1 MKNLGKKIFII
12 FSFIA
17 TAAFAGVQAE
27 VTPKVVYSG
36 EEATYIL
43 TIIGDKVNKPII
55 NSICGSQV
63 TATSS
68 QTSIQMVNMD
78 YQKSYILSYNFMPRK
93 SCVIPPVSVEVDGK
107 VEQSNSVKVTVTKPT
122 QDKHANFVLTLEPS
136 KDELFVGE
144 PFKLYL
150 TLKQRKTAQVVDSK
164 FVAPDFKGFWIKGDP
179 QTSRS
184 EDSEYVITKAVY
196 KLAPQREGN
205 LTISP
210 AQIKIATRMN
220 TRDSWGTFLP
230 QVKWRTYYSNQV
242 DIKAKPLPNNA
253 KLVGTFTI
261 EAKADKTEVN
271 PSEPVNVTVE
281 VQGDGNLEDI
291 GSFKPYIKGV
301 NVFAEKVEVQGNRLT
316 QKLAFVSDK
325 DFTIPAFSIAFYNL
339 KTQRVEKISTNP
351 ISVKVTGSAQNEPT
365 KLNIKRDD
373 SQTGNVAVSGD
384 IQTQQSGSVSYIWL
398 FTAFIL
404 GTAFGIALMLFK
416 PLEFLKKEKVFNL
429 KDEKLLLIKLLPFR
443 DKDEEVK
450 KIVDILESN
459 LYSGKKQSIDRKVLK
474 EILKKYDIS

>member
-1 MKNLGKKIFII
+1 
-12 FSFIA
+12 
-17 TAAFAGVQAE
+17 
-27 VTPKVVYSG
+27 
-36 EEATYIL
+36 
-43 TIIGDKVNKPII
+43 
-55 NSICGSQV
+55 
-63 TATSS
+63 
-68 QTSIQMVNMD
+68 
-78 YQKSYILSYNFMPRK
+78 
-93 SCVIPPVSVEVDGK
+93 
-107 VEQSNSVKVTVTKPT
+107 
-122 QDKHANFVLTLEPS
+122 
-136 KDELFVGE
+136 
-144 PFKLYL
+144 
-150 TLKQRKTAQVVDSK
+150 
-164 FVAPDFKGFWIKGDP
+164 
-179 QTSRS
+179 
-184 EDSEYVITKAVY
+184 
-196 KLAPQREGN
+196 
-205 LTISP
+205 
-210 AQIKIATRMN
+210 MN

-351 ISVKVTGSAQNEPT
+351 ISVKVTGSVQNEPT